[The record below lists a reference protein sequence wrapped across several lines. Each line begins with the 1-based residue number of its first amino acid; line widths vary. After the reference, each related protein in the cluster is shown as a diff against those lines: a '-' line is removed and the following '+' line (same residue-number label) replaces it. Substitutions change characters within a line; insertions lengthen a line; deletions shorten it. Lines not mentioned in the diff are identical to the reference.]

1 MPIPQLRAWPR
12 EMLRRLQ
19 LRHEQPLGLTVT
31 PDAELAWP
39 WQRWQRWQRSGMRR
53 LRCAVRVTS
62 RYNVEAGTLWSP
74 LAMLAAM
81 VDAPLLV
88 IRWQPQH
95 QRQAR
100 PCHQSLRGVC
110 EALRTP
116 ADVHLR
122 CQPVTFALRFA
133 RHFPWIGDN
142 SPFRTRR
149 PTLRLL

>member
-1 MPIPQLRAWPR
+1 MAMPIPQQLAWPR

-39 WQRWQRWQRSGMRR
+39 WRRWKRWQRSGMRR
-53 LRCAVRVTS
+53 LRCAVHVTS

-74 LAMLAAM
+74 LAMLAAT

-95 QRQAR
+95 QRR
-100 PCHQSLRGVC
+100 HQSLRGVC
-110 EALRTP
+110 ER
-116 ADVHLR
+116 
-122 CQPVTFALRFA
+122 QPMCISVASR
-133 RHFPWIGDN
+133 
-142 SPFRTRR
+142 
-149 PTLRLL
+149 